1 MSTRKL
7 AGWALAVW
15 VSAATA
21 FAAGPKFEVAS
32 IRPSPELTPEL
43 VRSGKVRA
51 GMSIEHGRVDI
62 AGIPL
67 RAVIQT
73 AFRTQQPQITGPD
86 WLTSTRFDIQ
96 ATIPA
101 GVSED
106 QVPEMLQA
114 LLADRFKLV
123 VHRETKDQPAFAL
136 VVAKGGIKA
145 KEVPPDT
152 EVPAFAPDPAAGP
165 GSSQVAPLGGK
176 MIRVDRTANGG
187 AVLSSPETGTMR
199 LVPDGRG
206 YHLEAPKVTFAGFA
220 TLLTELAGRPVIDMT
235 ETKGYYQIVLDVSFQ
250 EMIAQIQELQA
261 ALGAGQPGA
270 AAAPEMPTNLMANAV
285 IAAVQRL
292 GLKLETRKAP
302 MEMIVVDH
310 MEKSPTEN

>member
-1 MSTRKL
+1 
-7 AGWALAVW
+7 
-15 VSAATA
+15 
-21 FAAGPKFEVAS
+21 
-32 IRPSPELTPEL
+32 
-43 VRSGKVRA
+43 
-51 GMSIEHGRVDI
+51 
-62 AGIPL
+62 
-67 RAVIQT
+67 
-73 AFRTQQPQITGPD
+73 
-86 WLTSTRFDIQ
+86 
-96 ATIPA
+96 
-101 GVSED
+101 
-106 QVPEMLQA
+106 
-114 LLADRFKLV
+114 
-123 VHRETKDQPAFAL
+123 
-136 VVAKGGIKA
+136 
-145 KEVPPDT
+145 
-152 EVPAFAPDPAAGP
+152 
-165 GSSQVAPLGGK
+165 